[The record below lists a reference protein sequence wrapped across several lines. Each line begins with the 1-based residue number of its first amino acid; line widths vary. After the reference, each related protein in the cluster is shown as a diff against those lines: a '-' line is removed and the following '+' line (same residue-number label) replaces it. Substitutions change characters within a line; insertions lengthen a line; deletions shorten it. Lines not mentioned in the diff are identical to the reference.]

1 MAEVGAGGEAAK
13 AEKAWELLAWDSVF
27 FGFPTARILAP
38 KLDQAG
44 LRKVMTAL
52 RAAGTEL
59 AYWSV
64 DPKDAE
70 SNLAAALYGGFL
82 GDVRTTYMAA
92 QPASLAPAPSPSDPV
107 RFAVSPLGPG
117 EETPALYAL
126 AVEAGRHSRFNV
138 DPGFPPNLF
147 RALYVEWMRKS
158 LTGER
163 ADAVLAVREEALPI
177 GLITLQA
184 KGGIGGIGLI
194 AVDAAF
200 RGRGVGTALLRAGL
214 DWCAGRGCSIVEV
227 VTQGRNL
234 PATRLYESAGFKVS
248 VRANVWHLR
257 P

>member
-1 MAEVGAGGEAAK
+1 MAEEPKADGAGIT
-13 AEKAWELLAWDSVF
+13 AETWEPLPWDTAF

-38 KLDQAG
+38 KRDQSG
-44 LRKVMTAL
+44 LGKIVAAL
-52 RAAGTEL
+52 KAAKTEL

-82 GDVRTTYMAA
+82 ADVRTTYMAA
-92 QPASLAPAPSPSDPV
+92 LPIAPPQRP
-107 RFAVSPLGPG
+107 RFPISAVLPE

-147 RALYVEWMRKS
+147 RALYVEWLRKS
-158 LTGER
+158 LAGER
-163 ADAVLAVREEALPI
+163 ADAVLAAREGEGPI

-184 KGGIGGIGLI
+184 KAGIGNIGLI

-200 RGRGVGTALLRAGL
+200 RGKGVGTELVRAALE
-214 DWCAGRGCSIVEV
+214 WCGGRGCALVEV
-227 VTQGRNL
+227 ATQGRNL
-234 PATRLYESAGFKVS
+234 AATRLYESMGFAVS
-248 VRANVWHLR
+248 GRTNVWHLR

>member
-1 MAEVGAGGEAAK
+1 MADAVDSAEAAGGAGVAGAG
-13 AEKAWELLAWDSVF
+13 KAWEPLAWDTGF

-38 KLDQAG
+38 KLDQYG
-44 LRKVMTAL
+44 LRKVMAEL
-52 RAAGTEL
+52 KAAKTEL

-64 DPKDAE
+64 DPKDAD

-82 GDVRTTYMAA
+82 ADVRTTYMAA
-92 QPASLAPAPSPSDPV
+92 SPELPPDPA
-107 RFAVSPLGPG
+107 RFTVSALGPE

-163 ADAVLAVREEALPI
+163 ADAVLAVREEGLPV
-177 GLITLQA
+177 GLVTLQA
-184 KGGIGGIGLI
+184 KGGIGSIGLI

-200 RGRGVGTALLRAGL
+200 RGRGLGTALIRAAL
-214 DWCAGRGCSIVEV
+214 EWCAGRGCSIVEV

-234 PATRLYESAGFKVS
+234 AATRLYEINGFAVSA
-248 VRANVWHLR
+248 RANVWHLR

>member
-1 MAEVGAGGEAAK
+1 MAEAVESA
-13 AEKAWELLAWDSVF
+13 KAWEPLPWDTAF

-38 KLDQAG
+38 KLDPAG

-52 RAAGTEL
+52 KASKTEL

-82 GDVRTTYMAA
+82 ADVKTTYMAA
-92 QPASLAPAPSPSDPV
+92 SPASLVFSPDPV
-107 RFAVSPLGPG
+107 GFAVSAIGPG

-147 RALYVEWMRKS
+147 RALYVEWLRKS

-163 ADAVLAVREEALPI
+163 ADAVLAVREEALPV
-177 GLITLQA
+177 GLITVQA
-184 KGGIGGIGLI
+184 KAGIGNIGLI

-200 RGRGVGTALLRAGL
+200 RGKGLGTALIRAAL
-214 DWCAGRGCSIVEV
+214 AWCAGRGCPIVEV

-234 PATRLYESAGFKVS
+234 AATRLYESGGFTVS
-248 VRANVWHLR
+248 GRSNVWHLR

>member
-1 MAEVGAGGEAAK
+1 MAE
-13 AEKAWELLAWDSVF
+13 AWEPLAWDSAF

-38 KLDQAG
+38 KLDQTG
-44 LRKVMTAL
+44 LRKVMAAL
-52 RAAGTEL
+52 KAAKTEL

-82 GDVRTTYMAA
+82 ADVRTTYMAA
-92 QPASLAPAPSPSDPV
+92 SPVPSPDPAK
-107 RFAVSPLGPG
+107 FGVSPICEG

-147 RALYVEWMRKS
+147 RALYVEWLRKS

-163 ADAVLAVREEALPI
+163 ADAVLAARAMPEAGAPI

-184 KGGIGGIGLI
+184 KAGIGNIGLI

-200 RGRGVGTALLRAGL
+200 RGQGLGTALVRAAL
-214 DWCAGRGCSIVEV
+214 EWCAGRGCPIVEV
-227 VTQGRNL
+227 ATQGRNL
-234 PATRLYESAGFKVS
+234 AATRLYESAGFTVS
-248 VRANVWHLR
+248 GRSNVWHFR